1 MKILVFGAS
10 GMLGHKL
17 IQQLSPGFDTW
28 GTIRR
33 DYSTIE
39 RYGIFSKDRIIQ
51 NVDVED
57 PSSVEGAIRLFEP
70 DVVINAVGVIKQMP
84 TSKDVIKT
92 LMTNAIFPHRV
103 AGLAKKYGFRFITV
117 STDCVFDGAKGGY
130 TEDDISNAKD
140 LYGKSKSLGEVD
152 LENCLTIRTS
162 IIGRE
167 LGTDHSLVEWV
178 LSNRGKQIKGFTN
191 AIYSGFPTIIFA
203 DIIANLI
210 VNEAGLT
217 GLFHIASK
225 PINKFDLVSLINEYY
240 NAGIEV
246 VPDGEFKIDRSL
258 DSTRFEQLTG
268 FRPQPWDEMI
278 QIMASDTT
286 PYDKWKQ

>member
-1 MKILVFGAS
+1 MRILIFGAG

-17 IQQLSPGFDTW
+17 IQQLSPKFDTW
-28 GTIRR
+28 GTIRG
-33 DYSTIE
+33 DYSSVE
-39 RYGIFSKDRIIQ
+39 RYNIFDRERIVES
-51 NVDVED
+51 VDVENAE
-57 PSSVEGAIRLFEP
+57 SIENAISRVHP
-70 DVVINAVGVIKQMP
+70 NVVINAVGVIKQLP
-84 TSKDVIKT
+84 TSNDVVKT

-103 AGLAKKYGFRFITV
+103 ATLTGKYGFRLITV

-130 TEDDISNAKD
+130 TDGDVSNATD
-140 LYGKSKSLGEVD
+140 LYGKSKSLGEVN

-167 LGTDHSLVEWV
+167 LGTQHSLVEWI

-210 VNEAGLT
+210 VNQTNLT
-217 GLFHIASK
+217 GIYNVASE
-225 PINKFDLVSLINEYY
+225 PINKFDLVSLINKQY

-246 VPDGEFKIDRSL
+246 IPDGELKIDRSL
-258 DSTRFEQLTG
+258 DATRFNQLTG
-268 FRPQPWDEMI
+268 FRPQPWSEMI
-278 QIMASDTT
+278 WKMASDTT
-286 PYDKWKQ
+286 PYDNWK

>member
-1 MKILVFGAS
+1 MRILVFGAS

-17 IQQLSPGFDTW
+17 IQQLSPKFETW
-28 GTIRR
+28 GTIRG
-33 DYSTIE
+33 DHSTIS
-39 RYGIFSKDRIIQ
+39 RYGFFINDRIAENI
-51 NVDVED
+51 DVED
-57 PSSVEGAIRLFEP
+57 AASVEAVIRTVRP

-103 AGLAKKYGFRFITV
+103 AALTSKYGFRFITV
-117 STDCVFDGAKGGY
+117 STDCIFDGVKGGY
-130 TEDDISNAKD
+130 KESDVSNATD

-167 LGTDHSLVEWV
+167 LGTHHSLVEWV

-210 VNEAGLT
+210 VNQAEMS
-217 GLFHIASK
+217 GLFHIASD
-225 PINKFDLVSLINEYY
+225 PINKFELVSLINKYY
-240 NAGIEV
+240 QADIDV

-258 DSTRFEQLTG
+258 DATRFNQLTG
-268 FRPQPWDEMI
+268 FSPLPWDEMI
-278 QIMASDTT
+278 MRMASDET
-286 PYDKWKQ
+286 PYDNWK